1 MDHADR
7 ILTFALG
14 FALLVIGLLVALLFV
29 DATSMAKRRSPS
41 GKVPIEVFRLA
52 EHPKMEAR
60 TRVSANRGGLV
71 TRYTQPTNYRYDKK
85 NWRKDNRYFSGLRL
99 PGQN

>member
-29 DATSMAKRRSPS
+29 NATLVAKKRTPS
-41 GKVPIEVFRLA
+41 GKVPTEVFQLA
-52 EHPKMEAR
+52 ERPKMES
-60 TRVSANRGGLV
+60 TGLQHIG
-71 TRYTQPTNYRYDKK
+71 R
-85 NWRKDNRYFSGLRL
+85 
-99 PGQN
+99 